1 MTSLSSKLLIATLIA
16 FIGLFTIANATEEF
30 KKLKEVISNADQGNW
45 TKVDNIRLNLIRPEA
60 RDLADWLWLRGEQGS
75 FEECIEFLKKNS
87 DWPGLKLLRKRCE
100 QNIRRGE
107 TPQKV
112 INYFAEQKPQTGTGS
127 LRYAEALINSERG
140 FEAAKEIQ
148 RTWKSFDLTEN
159 EHKAYISRNSLTVEG
174 FNSVRLDSM
183 LWQGFTD
190 SASRMLPLVNKDM
203 RVLARAKIALR
214 ENKPRVNALI
224 NLIPSTVKDDPGLA
238 YERFLWRLRNGYW
251 DSAIE
256 ILIDRS
262 RSKERLGTPQ
272 AWADWR
278 RVLAREMVRS
288 GRFDTGYDLAT
299 SHHLKK
305 GHDYADL
312 EWLAGF
318 VALKKLTQPKKALI
332 HFKRFSSNVFTPVS
346 LGRAGYWLGLTY
358 KELGDFENSQ
368 KHFKESSKY
377 LSSFYGQLSVG
388 FLQNPDLID
397 MTGKEPFMDWQ
408 NGRFSNSSVLKAAIQ
423 ASGAGSRYLTER
435 LLVHLSEKSTKN
447 EFSEL
452 ANFATE
458 LGETHVSLMIT
469 KQAAREG
476 FQIFRTYYPIELPTG
491 VKFSDNF
498 RKILP
503 LSVIRRESEFDPEV
517 ISPVGARGLMQLM
530 PKTAKEMADK
540 IGIVY
545 SKERLIF
552 DPTYNVKLGITY
564 LDELSERFGGNI
576 ILVSAA
582 YNAGPTRLDKW
593 IAMFGDPRN
602 KNIDIIDWIEDI
614 PYRETRN
621 YVMRVAES
629 LLPYEARLNGQLVWR
644 DLYDTIKK

>member
-1 MTSLSSKLLIATLIA
+1 MMALPSKLLIATLIA
-16 FIGLFTIANATEEF
+16 FIGLCTAANATEEF
-30 KKLKEVISNADQGNW
+30 KKLRVVILNADQGNW
-45 TKVDNIRLNLIRPEA
+45 TKVNNVRVNLKRPEA

-75 FEECIEFLKKNS
+75 FEECIKFLQLNS

-100 QNIRRGE
+100 KSILRGE
-107 TPQKV
+107 IPQKV
-112 INYFAEQKPQTGTGS
+112 INYFAQQKPQTGTGS

-140 FEAAKEIQ
+140 FEAAKEIR
-148 RTWKSFDLTEN
+148 RTWKSFDLTED
-159 EHKAYISRNSLTVEG
+159 EHKAYISRNSLTIEG
-174 FNSVRLDSM
+174 LNSVRLDSM
-183 LWQGFTD
+183 LWQGFTE
-190 SASRMLPLVNKDM
+190 SASRMLPLVNHDM
-203 RVLARAKIALR
+203 RVLARARIALR
-214 ENKPRVNALI
+214 ENKSKVNALI
-224 NLIPSTVKDDPGLA
+224 NLVPNILKDDPGLA

-251 DSAIE
+251 DGAIE

-262 RSKERLGTPQ
+262 KSEKGLGNPK

-278 RVLAREMVRS
+278 RVLAREMIRS
-288 GRFDTGYDLAT
+288 GRFDKGYNLAT

-318 VALKKLTQPKKALI
+318 VALKKLTQPSKALI

-358 KELGDFENSQ
+358 KELGDYENSQ
-368 KHFKESSKY
+368 IHFKDSSKY

-397 MTGKEPFMDWQ
+397 MTGKEPFANWQ
-408 NGRFSNSSVLKAAIQ
+408 NGRFANSSVLKAAIQ

-435 LLVHLSEKSTKN
+435 LLVHLSEKSTKS

-452 ANFATE
+452 ANFANE

-476 FQIFRTYYPIELPTG
+476 FQIFRTYFPIELPTDI
-491 VKFSDNF
+491 KFSDSLK
-498 RKILP
+498 KILP

-540 IGIVY
+540 TGIVY
-545 SKERLIF
+545 SKDRLLS
-552 DPTYNVKLGITY
+552 DPTYNVKLGIAY
-564 LDELSERFGGNI
+564 LDELSDRFDGNI

-629 LLPYEARLNGQLVWR
+629 LLPYEARLNGKLVWK